1 MKVKSINSIV
11 FWGAMAMAFWL
22 IDSIIDSIVFGE
34 GSLFSELFNP
44 QLDDLLLRLPI
55 AALLIAVGVYFHY
68 NDPDK
73 KDIHSKNK
81 LTADDL
87 QNIINHVP
95 QLIFWKNRD
104 LVFMGCNQM
113 FAEEVGL
120 KNPSQIIGKTEN
132 EIFTNP
138 KDIKIFHEA
147 DKRVLETGIPEI
159 HSNKKEITGSGEEI
173 WIDTNRM
180 PLHDKRGNIIG
191 ILGTSED
198 ITKRKLAE
206 EENLQLSETLQDRVN
221 ELTALYAI
229 DRVIENSD
237 DLTKTLDSIEKI
249 VLGALR
255 YPKKAWVRI
264 RAKETEHTLNENNKN
279 DSSFISGEIRV
290 GGVRIGSIDVGYSDD
305 SSASKEEIDLITA
318 VSGRIGRFM
327 ERMELQEKIL
337 NKERNE
343 STQKIAAA
351 VAHEISQPLQALTII
366 SDMAKG
372 DWKANIDLLDKIP
385 EQIEK
390 ISALV
395 EKMMDLENV
404 KTMDYA
410 GGVEI
415 VDLNRSASGHK
426 NPVIRKVLVI
436 DDNEEVLAMITE
448 VIRGEEIEVDS
459 ASTGEEGSEM
469 IEKNKYGLIIC
480 DIKLPNIDGFELFKS
495 IQDNLGATKFVFMS
509 GYITIDK
516 HMELISQAYAFLQKP
531 FNVNQI
537 INILN
542 KIFNSGNEA

>member
-1 MKVKSINSIV
+1 MKVKSVNSIV

-55 AALLIAVGVYFHY
+55 AALLIAVGFYFHY

-73 KDIHSKNK
+73 KEIYSENK
-81 LTADDL
+81 LTADNL
-87 QNIINHVP
+87 QNIIDHVP

-104 LVFMGCNQM
+104 LVFMGCNRR

-120 KNPSQIIGKTEN
+120 KSPSQIIGKTES

-138 KDIKIFHEA
+138 KDIEIFHEA

-159 HSNKKEITGSGEEI
+159 HSNQKEITGSGEEI

-206 EENLQLSETLQDRVN
+206 EESLQLSETLQERVN
-221 ELTALYAI
+221 ELTALYTI
-229 DRVIENSD
+229 DRVIEKSD
-237 DLTKTLDSIEKI
+237 DLTQTLDNIEKI

-255 YPKKAWVRI
+255 NPEKAWVRI
-264 RAKETEHTLNENNKN
+264 RAKETEHTPNENNKN

-290 GGVRIGSIDVGYSDD
+290 DGVSIGSIDVGYSDD
-305 SSASKEEIDLITA
+305 NNATKEEIDLITA

-337 NKERNE
+337 SKERNE

-415 VDLNRSASGHK
+415 VDLNRSAGGK

-459 ASTGEEGSEM
+459 ASTGEEGLEM
-469 IEKNKYGLIIC
+469 IEKNEYGLIIC

-495 IQDNLGATKFVFMS
+495 VRDRLGATKFVFMS

-531 FNVNQI
+531 FNVKQI

-542 KIFNSGNEA
+542 KIFNSGKGS